1 MVACRAIIY
10 VGNALHLRDETGH
23 PLEFIEADVVLSVRD
38 VSMQAFAGFHCRIS
52 RPVNLSAEDIDG
64 LIKFAVDHIGCQ
76 YDLKNI
82 DLARYL
88 IPTPPVPTRWRRRM
102 IALGSG
108 DPTKATNIPR
118 KQMTSRRSTDSLHKS
133 S

>member
-1 MVACRAIIY
+1 
-10 VGNALHLRDETGH
+10 LHLRDETGH
-23 PLEFIEADVVLSVRD
+23 PLEFIEADVVLGVRV

-82 DLARYL
+82 IDLARYL

-108 DPTKATNIPR
+108 DPTKATVFA
-118 KQMTSRRSTDSLHKS
+118 RRLLHKRLS
-133 S
+133 PFAILSCRR

>member
-1 MVACRAIIY
+1 VPAQFINFDAFLPIAVLAKGMGVRA
-10 VGNALHLRDETGH
+10 
-23 PLEFIEADVVLSVRD
+23 

-82 DLARYL
+82 IDLARYL

-102 IALGSG
+102 IALG
-108 DPTKATNIPR
+108 
-118 KQMTSRRSTDSLHKS
+118 QRRSN
-133 S
+133 